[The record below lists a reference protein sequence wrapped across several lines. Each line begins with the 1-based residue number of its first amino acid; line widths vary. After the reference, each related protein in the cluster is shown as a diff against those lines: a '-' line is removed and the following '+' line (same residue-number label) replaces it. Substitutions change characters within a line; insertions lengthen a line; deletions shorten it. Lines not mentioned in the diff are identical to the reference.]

1 MSDNFS
7 ISQLQ
12 NNNYTFKPE
21 TVNNTVSDE
30 DKTKT
35 ATVSSEDMAKAA
47 VSTVNTQSDS
57 EILSEIRLNGLAAT
71 KSVQQIAQDFH
82 ISIQRAQK
90 ILDKINNNGSQATEE
105 QSETEEYTIQP
116 EMSNA
121 YSYSMEDI
129 SNSETS
135 TIEYSV

>member
-7 ISQLQ
+7 ISQIQ

-21 TVNNTVSDE
+21 TVSNTVSDE

-105 QSETEEYTIQP
+105 QSETEEYTIEP

>member
-7 ISQLQ
+7 ISQIQ

-21 TVNNTVSDE
+21 TVSNTVSDE

-90 ILDKINNNGSQATEE
+90 ILDKINNNGFQATKE
-105 QSETEEYTIQP
+105 QSKTEEYTIQP

>member
-7 ISQLQ
+7 ISQIQ

-21 TVNNTVSDE
+21 TVSNTVSDE

-35 ATVSSEDMAKAA
+35 ATVSSEDIAKAA

>member
-7 ISQLQ
+7 ISQIQ

-21 TVNNTVSDE
+21 TVSNTVSDE

>member
-7 ISQLQ
+7 ISQIQ

-21 TVNNTVSDE
+21 TVSNTVSDE

-90 ILDKINNNGSQATEE
+90 ILDKINNNGFQATEE